1 MNMMSLYRAL
11 YILSLHK
18 EQKEL
23 LGYARNNLSAEDFE
37 KLKSSRKHL
46 IIFQSVPTIAIITVV
61 ITTLIFVP
69 YEEVPKGYANLQVTI
84 LLFSTVIYIFFLVF
98 WLILSQLLFR
108 RALWHNYVKWFRQKG
123 TIDELHLLFSGNQYK
138 EF

>member
-108 RALWHNYVKWFRQKG
+108 KTLWHNYVKWFKRKG
-123 TIDELHLLFSGNQYK
+123 TIDELYLLFSGNQYK
-138 EF
+138 QF